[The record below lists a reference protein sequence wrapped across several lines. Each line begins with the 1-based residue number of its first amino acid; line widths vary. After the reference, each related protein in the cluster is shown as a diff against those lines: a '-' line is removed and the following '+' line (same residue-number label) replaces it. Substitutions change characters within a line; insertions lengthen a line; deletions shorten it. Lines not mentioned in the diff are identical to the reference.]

1 MTDKTLHPGQFT
13 QLLES
18 KENVPSELAKYVSLC
33 IEQGQ
38 TNRLLLELT
47 RDASATAQGLDR
59 FFRRASQATGLS
71 PTAVLGATG
80 FSWRDLDP
88 SRIES
93 AIAQLRAIFFLDGQR
108 FTELTLIP
116 ARKGRSSDTTAI
128 LREDKYAVEVFNSI
142 YDASERF
149 SGQELADWAFSRVE
163 SGGKKSQIA
172 ATSKEHFCTRG
183 AFVAVISTQPTV
195 ALQTHPQFL
204 EAARLTWEY
213 IGSPSHLHVCMVTG
227 RVALGYGPDDAF
239 YPPWPTQ

>member
-1 MTDKTLHPGQFT
+1 MTDDILRPSQFT

-18 KENVPSELAKYVSLC
+18 KENVPPELAKYISLC

-38 TNRLLLELT
+38 TNRLLRELIH
-47 RDASATAQGLDR
+47 DAPATLDGLDR
-59 FFRRASQATGLS
+59 FFRQAAQATGLS
-71 PTAVLGATG
+71 PTAVLSATG

-93 AIAQLRAIFFLDGQR
+93 AIAQLRAIFFLDAQG
-108 FTELTLIP
+108 FTELILIP
-116 ARKGRSSDTTAI
+116 AREGRSSDTTAI
-128 LREDKYAVEVFNSI
+128 LREYKYAVEVFNSI

-149 SGQELADWAFSRVE
+149 SSQQLADWAFSRVE

-172 ATSKEHFCTRG
+172 ATSKEHSCTRG
-183 AFVAVISTQPTV
+183 AFVAVISTQPAA

-204 EAARLTWEY
+204 KAARLTWEY

-239 YPPWPTQ
+239 YPPWPAP